1 MDKNVERTFR
11 APTVLILAGFIIV
24 IAGMKAASSIL
35 VPFFLA
41 VFIAVICTPPLF
53 WLQRKGVPK
62 VLALVLILVAIL
74 VVGLLFGALIGPS
87 LNHFLSSLPDYQER
101 LSAHIAGLIN
111 WLREKGV
118 NIPQEEVAGTL
129 HPGWVMN
136 LAGSIFSALSS
147 VLTNAFLILLTVVFI
162 LLEVADLPK
171 KLRAVLKD
179 PERSLSAIEKFS
191 QDAKRYMVIKTL
203 ISAATGLAIWLWLF
217 ILGVDYPVLWGTL
230 VFLLNYVPNIG
241 SIIAALPAV
250 LLALVQLGVGSALL
264 TVLGFLVVNGVIGNI
279 LEPKLTGKGMSLST
293 LVVFLSLV
301 FWGWVLGPI
310 GMILS
315 VPMTRLVKIA
325 LESYEETR
333 GLAIMLGSR
342 TGIEWIEGLETAD
355 AIRREEKEK
364 EKKEEKKEEKK
375 IL

>member
-1 MDKNVERTFR
+1 MDDNVKRTAK
-11 APTVLILAGFIIV
+11 APALLILASFIIV
-24 IAGMKAASSIL
+24 VAGMKAASSIL

-62 VLALVLILVAIL
+62 ALALVLILVAIL

-87 LNHFLSSLPDYQER
+87 LNDFLRSLPDYQER
-101 LSAHIAGLIN
+101 LSTHITVLIG
-111 WLREKGV
+111 WLREKGI
-118 NIPQEEVAGTL
+118 NIPAKEVPRTL

-136 LAGSIFSALSS
+136 LAGGIFSALSS
-147 VLTNAFLILLTVVFI
+147 VLTNGFLILLTVVFI
-162 LLEVADLPK
+162 LLEVADFPK
-171 KLRAVLKD
+171 KLRAVLKN
-179 PERSLSAIEKFS
+179 PERSLSTIEKFS
-191 QDAKRYMVIKTL
+191 QDAKRYLVIKTL
-203 ISAATGLAIWLWLF
+203 ISAAEGLVIWLWLL

-264 TVLGFLVVNGVIGNI
+264 TALGFVVANIVLGNLV
-279 LEPKLTGKGMSLST
+279 EPKLMGKGLSLST

-315 VPMTRLVKIA
+315 VPMTSLIKIA

-333 GLAIMLGSR
+333 GLAIMLGSG
-342 TGIEWIEGLETAD
+342 TEIE
-355 AIRREEKEK
+355 
-364 EKKEEKKEEKK
+364 
-375 IL
+375 

>member
-1 MDKNVERTFR
+1 MDDNVKR
-11 APTVLILAGFIIV
+11 AAKTPALLILASFVIV
-24 IAGMKAASSIL
+24 VAGMKAASSIL

-62 VLALVLILVAIL
+62 VLALVLILAAIL
-74 VVGLLFGALIGPS
+74 IVGLLFGALIGPS
-87 LNHFLSSLPDYQER
+87 LNDFLRSLPDYQER
-101 LSAHIAGLIN
+101 LSTHIAASIS

-118 NIPQEEVAGTL
+118 NIPAEEVPHAL
-129 HPGWVMN
+129 NPGWVMD
-136 LAGSIFSALSS
+136 LAGGIFAALSS

-162 LLEVADLPK
+162 LLEAADLPK
-171 KLRAVLKD
+171 KLQIMLKN
-179 PERSLSAIEKFS
+179 PERSLSTIEKFS
-191 QDAKRYMVIKTL
+191 QSAKRYLVIKTL
-203 ISAATGLAIWLWLF
+203 ISAATGLAIWLWLL

-230 VFLLNYVPNIG
+230 SFLLNYVPNIG

-250 LLALVQLGVGSALL
+250 LLALVKLGVGSALL
-264 TVLGFLVVNGVIGNI
+264 TVLGFLVVNVVIGNI
-279 LEPKLTGKGMSLST
+279 LEPKLTGKGLSLST

-315 VPMTRLVKIA
+315 VPMTSLVKIA

-333 GLAIMLGSR
+333 GLAIMLGSA
-342 TGIEWIEGLETAD
+342 TEIEWIEGMETAD
-355 AIRREEKEK
+355 AMRRE
-364 EKKEEKKEEKK
+364 KKKD
-375 IL
+375 L

>member
-1 MDKNVERTFR
+1 MDNNVKRTAK
-11 APTVLILAGFIIV
+11 APAVLILASFIIV
-24 IAGMKAASSIL
+24 VAGMKAASSIL

-41 VFIAVICTPPLF
+41 VFIAVICAPPLF

-62 VLALVLILVAIL
+62 ILALVLILVAIL

-101 LSAHIAGLIN
+101 LSAHIATLIS

-118 NIPQEEVAGTL
+118 NIPVEEVSGAL
-129 HPGWVMN
+129 HPGWVMI
-136 LAGSIFSALSS
+136 LAGGIFSALSS
-147 VLTNAFLILLTVVFI
+147 LLTNAFLILLTVVFM

-171 KLRAVLKD
+171 KLRVVLKN
-179 PERSLSAIEKFS
+179 PERSLSTIEKFS
-191 QDAKRYMVIKTL
+191 QSAKRYLVIKTL
-203 ISAATGLAIWLWLF
+203 ISAAVGLVIWLWLL

-230 VFLLNYVPNIG
+230 SFLLNYVPNIG
-241 SIIAALPAV
+241 AIIAALPVV

-264 TVLGFLVVNGVIGNI
+264 TVLGFVVVHIVVGNI
-279 LEPKLTGKGMSLST
+279 IEPKLTGKGLSLST

-315 VPMTRLVKIA
+315 VPMTSLVKIA

-333 GLAIMLGSR
+333 GLAIMLGSD
-342 TGIEWIEGLETAD
+342 TEIEWIEGLETAD
-355 AIRREEKEK
+355 AIRRE
-364 EKKEEKKEEKK
+364 KKKD
-375 IL
+375 L